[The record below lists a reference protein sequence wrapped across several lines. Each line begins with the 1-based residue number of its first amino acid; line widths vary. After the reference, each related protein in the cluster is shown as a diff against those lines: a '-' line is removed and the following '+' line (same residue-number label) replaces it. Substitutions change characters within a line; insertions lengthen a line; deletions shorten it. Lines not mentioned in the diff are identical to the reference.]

1 MRIERSLKIRDEA
14 KRRTREMFSFASHYG
29 MTSEEMNAS
38 YAAIISDMGKAP
50 HWVRAYVDGYRQA
63 QMDRLY
69 ESLIF
74 GGFVDGKFFST
85 HSDRRDYYGK
95 AGIDPADWHK
105 AAKAKGH
112 YFDRFVPLATG
123 VYDRGAF
130 KPFFVMEEN

>member
-1 MRIERSLKIRDEA
+1 MRIERALKIRGAA
-14 KRRTREMFSFASHYG
+14 KRRTREMFSFAAFHT
-29 MTSEEMNAS
+29 MTSEEMNIS
-38 YAAIISDMGKAP
+38 YAAILADMGKVP
-50 HWVRAYVDGYRQA
+50 QWVRAYVDGYRQA
-63 QMDRLY
+63 QIDRLY

-74 GGFVDGKFFST
+74 GGFVEGRFMST

-95 AGIDPADWHK
+95 CGIDPADWHK

-112 YFDRFVPLATG
+112 YFDRFFPLATG